1 MIKIIEPGTK
11 TVAECNSCG
20 CKFSYEKEDI
30 QSRPHK
36 TPDGCARQVLQNF
49 QNYLSIMYCAHSVE
63 RILRLFQLKCREHK
77 EE

>member
-11 TVAECNSCG
+11 TVAECNRCG

-36 TPDGCARQVLQNF
+36 MHDGCAPSITKFPKLFEYYVLCPQCGKD
-49 QNYLSIMYCAHSVE
+49 LTVISIKMQRA
-63 RILRLFQLKCREHK
+63 
-77 EE
+77 

>member
-30 QSRPHK
+30 QIRPYK
-36 TPDGCARQVLQNF
+36 VPDGFVQ
-49 QNYLSIMYCAHSVE
+49 SITKLPIFFESYVTCPQCGKTMTAKS
-63 RILRLFQLKCREHK
+63 QK
-77 EE
+77 

>member
-36 TPDGCARQVLQNF
+36 TPDGCAP
-49 QNYLSIMYCAHSVE
+49 SITKFPK
-63 RILRLFQLKCREHK
+63 LF
-77 EE
+77 